1 MPLGSGGSGAADSV
15 LTREALTRGP
25 HPGRRDRAEPLARPT
40 RAVAPRPTYGAEGAV
55 MDTGSRIP
63 GPEPQEAATTRPKR
77 AKSDTRPP
85 HREAA
90 FGGAIAGAIAGEVTG
105 AIVGGPP
112 GAIVGG
118 IAGAALGGIA
128 AEETVEGAPPGDQRP
143 AKPSTCG
150 DE

>member
-1 MPLGSGGSGAADSV
+1 
-15 LTREALTRGP
+15 
-25 HPGRRDRAEPLARPT
+25 
-40 RAVAPRPTYGAEGAV
+40 
-55 MDTGSRIP
+55 MDTASRIP

-77 AKSDTRPP
+77 AKSDTPPP

-90 FGGAIAGAIAGEVTG
+90 FGGAIAGEVTG

-128 AEETVEGAPPGDQRP
+128 AEKMVEGAPPGDQRP

>member
-1 MPLGSGGSGAADSV
+1 
-15 LTREALTRGP
+15 
-25 HPGRRDRAEPLARPT
+25 
-40 RAVAPRPTYGAEGAV
+40 

-63 GPEPQEAATTRPKR
+63 GPEPQEPAMTRPKR
-77 AKSDTRPP
+77 AKSDTPPP

-118 IAGAALGGIA
+118 IAGAALGGIV
-128 AEETVEGAPPGDQRP
+128 AEKTVEGALLGDQRP
-143 AKPSTCG
+143 AKPSTSD

>member
-1 MPLGSGGSGAADSV
+1 
-15 LTREALTRGP
+15 
-25 HPGRRDRAEPLARPT
+25 
-40 RAVAPRPTYGAEGAV
+40 
-55 MDTGSRIP
+55 MDTASRIP
-63 GPEPQEAATTRPKR
+63 GPEPQEAAKTRPKR
-77 AKSDTRPP
+77 TKSDARPP

-90 FGGAIAGAIAGEVTG
+90 FGGAIVGVIAGEVTG

-118 IAGAALGGIA
+118 IVGAALGGIV
-128 AEETVEGAPPGDQRP
+128 AEKTVEGEPPGDQRP

>member
-1 MPLGSGGSGAADSV
+1 
-15 LTREALTRGP
+15 
-25 HPGRRDRAEPLARPT
+25 
-40 RAVAPRPTYGAEGAV
+40 
-55 MDTGSRIP
+55 MDTGSRNP

-77 AKSDTRPP
+77 VTSDTPPP

-90 FGGAIAGAIAGEVTG
+90 FGGAIVGAIAGEVTG

-112 GAIVGG
+112 GAIAGG
-118 IAGAALGGIA
+118 IVGAALGGIA

-143 AKPSTCG
+143 AKPPTSD

>member
-1 MPLGSGGSGAADSV
+1 
-15 LTREALTRGP
+15 
-25 HPGRRDRAEPLARPT
+25 
-40 RAVAPRPTYGAEGAV
+40 

-63 GPEPQEAATTRPKR
+63 GPEPPEAATTRPKR
-77 AKSDTRPP
+77 AKSDTPPP

-90 FGGAIAGAIAGEVTG
+90 FGGAIAGTIAGEVTG

-128 AEETVEGAPPGDQRP
+128 AKKTVEGAPSGDQRP
-143 AKPSTCG
+143 AKPSACG